1 MWEDLEFD
9 AAFFPSS
16 GTLIQKTLR
25 EERLCLPVVSMLILV
40 PFSVYS
46 QFEMWNLPVF
56 TSHSFIVLKPN
67 LIKCWFLPAKFI
79 DLSVCTGHLMLGFF
93 EPTYRHRMA
102 QGRCW
107 TGPTGEM
114 LIFVYPHLPHLSTP
128 ASWVTWVTWVWRAK
142 LSRRYPNCTAT
153 SLRSCKCHSVPWP
166 HDLPM
171 VADSQW
177 HLRHFRCVRQD
188 FISNHFWL
196 MTASAL
202 LDDWM
207 KIGSFYTAQL

>member
-1 MWEDLEFD
+1 MCRGLLPLLLASVSSHPRWETRKTTKCAFIVRREGHFSHGWISCGRIWNLMQP
-9 AAFFPSS
+9 FFPSS

-56 TSHSFIVLKPN
+56 TSHSYIVLKPN

-107 TGPTGEM
+107 RGQTKWN
-114 LIFVYPHLPHLSTP
+114 
-128 ASWVTWVTWVWRAK
+128 A
-142 LSRRYPNCTAT
+142 
-153 SLRSCKCHSVPWP
+153 
-166 HDLPM
+166 DL
-171 VADSQW
+171 
-177 HLRHFRCVRQD
+177 CV
-188 FISNHFWL
+188 S
-196 MTASAL
+196 ASAASIHICI
-202 LDDWM
+202 M
-207 KIGSFYTAQL
+207 SSMSNMTMESKT